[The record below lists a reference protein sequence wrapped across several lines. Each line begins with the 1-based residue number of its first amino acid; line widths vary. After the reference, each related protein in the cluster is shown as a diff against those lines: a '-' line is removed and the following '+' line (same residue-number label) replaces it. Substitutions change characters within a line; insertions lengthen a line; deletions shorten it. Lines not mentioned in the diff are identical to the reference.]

1 MSPLSK
7 QTKPILIAGPTASGK
22 SALALRLAEHCGGTI
37 INADSMQVYAE
48 LNVLSA
54 RPSRQDEAR
63 VPHALYGHVPAR
75 EAYSAGRF
83 VADAAA
89 AIATAQRDG
98 LRPIIVG
105 GTGLYFKALLEGLSP
120 VPPISDD
127 VRQHWRAMEKEHGA
141 YALYVALW
149 DDDPEMAARLD
160 PNDGQRIVRALEV
173 VHSTGQSL
181 AAWQR
186 TPGQPILR
194 DDETVRLVVLPE
206 RTALNEACDRRFD
219 QMMADGGLREAEA
232 LAALNLAPDLP
243 AMRALGVRPLIAA
256 VHKTMLLEDAV
267 GQAKAETRQY
277 AKRQMTWLRR
287 NMLAWDNTITQEYES
302 NLVEIFSFIQS

>member
-1 MSPLSK
+1 
-7 QTKPILIAGPTASGK
+7 
-22 SALALRLAEHCGGTI
+22 
-37 INADSMQVYAE
+37 
-48 LNVLSA
+48 
-54 RPSRQDEAR
+54 
-63 VPHALYGHVPAR
+63 VPAR

-98 LRPIIVG
+98 RRPIIVG

-120 VPPISDD
+120 VPPIPDD

-173 VHSTGQSL
+173 VHATGKSL

-186 TPGQPILR
+186 TPGQPVLR
-194 DDETVRLVVLPE
+194 EVDTVRLVMLPE
-206 RTALNEACDRRFD
+206 RTVLNEACDRRFD
-219 QMMADGGLREAEA
+219 RMMEIGALREAEA

-243 AMRALGVRPLIAA
+243 SMRALGVRPLIAA
-256 VHKTMLLEDAV
+256 ARNSLALDDAV
-267 GQAKAETRQY
+267 MQAKTETRHY
-277 AKRQMTWLRR
+277 AKRQMTWLKR
-287 NMLAWDNTITQEYES
+287 NMITWKFISTQEYES
-302 NLVEIFSFIQS
+302 NSAILFAFIQS

>member
-1 MSPLSK
+1 MSTPPSG
-7 QTKPILIAGPTASGK
+7 TKPILIAGPTASGK
-22 SALALRLAEHCGGTI
+22 SALAMRMAEHCGGTI
-37 INADSMQVYAE
+37 INADSMQVYTE
-48 LNVLSA
+48 LSVLSA
-54 RPSRQDEAR
+54 RPSLHDEAR

-83 VADAAA
+83 VIDAAA
-89 AIATAQRDG
+89 AIAKAQRDG
-98 LRPIIVG
+98 RRPIIVG

-120 VPPISDD
+120 VPAIPDE
-127 VRQHWRAMEKEHGA
+127 VRQHWRAMAKEHGA
-141 YALYVALW
+141 YALYIVLW

-173 VHSTGQSL
+173 VHGTGKSL

-194 DDETVRLVVLPE
+194 ADDTVRLVILPE
-206 RTALNEACDRRFD
+206 RTALNEACDHRFD
-219 QMMADGGLREAEA
+219 RMMEMGALREAEA

-243 AMRALGVRPLIAA
+243 SMRALGVRSLIAA
-256 VHKTMLLEDAV
+256 AHKTVALEAASI
-267 GQAKAETRQY
+267 QAKAETRHY

-287 NMLAWDNTITQEYES
+287 NMIAWKNINKQYYES
-302 NLVEIFSFIQS
+302 NMAELFAFIKS

>member
-1 MSPLSK
+1 MSPLSN

-22 SALALRLAEHCGGTI
+22 SALALRLAEHCGGMI

-54 RPSRQDEAR
+54 RPSVRDAAR

-98 LRPIIVG
+98 RRPIIVG

-120 VPPISDD
+120 VPAIPDY
-127 VRQHWRAMEKEHGA
+127 VRQHWRALEKEHGA
-141 YALYVALW
+141 YALYVALR

-160 PNDGQRIVRALEV
+160 PHDGQRIVRALEV
-173 VHSTGQSL
+173 VHGTGQSL

-186 TPGQPILR
+186 TPGQPILCEV
-194 DDETVRLVVLPE
+194 ETVRLVVLPE

-219 QMMADGGLREAEA
+219 RMMADGALREAEA

-243 AMRALGVRPLIAA
+243 SMRALGVRPLIAA

-287 NMLAWDNTITQEYES
+287 NMIAWNTDVTQEYES
-302 NLVEIFSFIQS
+302 NLAELFAFIQS